1 MSYEQQLGEL
11 ARTLVHPERFG
22 DMALQDTIEFD
33 SRAVI
38 DAVWDAE
45 IAEEKARIIASRLP
59 EFGMTFGDPVDY
71 GE

>member
-11 ARTLVHPERFG
+11 ARTLVHPERYG
-22 DMALQDTIEFD
+22 DVALQPTIEFD
-33 SRAVI
+33 SREVI

-45 IAEEKARIIASRLP
+45 IAEEKARIIANR
-59 EFGMTFGDPVDY
+59 PVDY

>member
-1 MSYEQQLGEL
+1 MKAEQQQQLGEL
-11 ARTLVHPERFG
+11 ARTLVHPQRYG
-22 DMALQDTIEFD
+22 DVALQDTIEFD

-45 IAEEKARIIASRLP
+45 IEEEKQRIRNQR
-59 EFGMTFGDPVDY
+59 PVDY

>member
-1 MSYEQQLGEL
+1 MKAEQQQQLGEL
-11 ARTLVHPERFG
+11 ARTLVHPERYG
-22 DMALQDTIEFD
+22 DVALQDTIEFD

-45 IAEEKARIIASRLP
+45 IEEEKQRIRNQR
-59 EFGMTFGDPVDY
+59 PVDY

>member
-1 MSYEQQLGEL
+1 MKAEHQQQLGEL
-11 ARTLVHPERFG
+11 ARTLVHPERYG
-22 DMALQDTIEFD
+22 DVALQDTIEFD

-45 IAEEKARIIASRLP
+45 IEEEKQRIRNQR
-59 EFGMTFGDPVDY
+59 PVDY